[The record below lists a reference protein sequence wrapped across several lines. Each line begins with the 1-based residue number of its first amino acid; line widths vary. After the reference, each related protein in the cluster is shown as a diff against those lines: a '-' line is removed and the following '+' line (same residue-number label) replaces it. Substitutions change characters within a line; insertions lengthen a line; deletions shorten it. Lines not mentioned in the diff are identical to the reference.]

1 MSDISV
7 LQVVSTS
14 ARSPSDQGGI
24 TGPERRALNLS
35 AQWQDR
41 GIKVT
46 VLYPQHG
53 PLWSEFN
60 EAGIETRPFHL
71 SGKLSVL
78 KAVLSLTKEIY
89 RSEAEVIHSQGA
101 AALDLAVVI
110 AANLCGI
117 RSVITRPV
125 MIEDLITRSMLS
137 RWLFGLIDK
146 AVTLRF
152 ASIVVAVSQNGEE
165 RLRDNVASECLQL
178 IWNGVPDIAGDV
190 VEQRRHQGLSV
201 GMVGHLRDY
210 KCFSDF
216 LRVAEVCLSHD
227 SSMQFHIVGD
237 GPERDNLIRMATDLN
252 IANNV
257 TFHGLLGDVSL
268 VLSELDLFLFTSLR
282 EGLSVAILEAMSFS
296 LPIIATDVGGIRD
309 QVTDGFNGFI
319 YPIHDIDNMS
329 LKIIEISKDRKL
341 LINMGINSRARY
353 SDRFAQTTMLQR
365 YTDLYVKLAAEN

>member
-1 MSDISV
+1 
-7 LQVVSTS
+7 
-14 ARSPSDQGGI
+14 
-24 TGPERRALNLS
+24 
-35 AQWQDR
+35 
-41 GIKVT
+41 
-46 VLYPQHG
+46 
-53 PLWSEFN
+53 
-60 EAGIETRPFHL
+60 
-71 SGKLSVL
+71 
-78 KAVLSLTKEIY
+78 
-89 RSEAEVIHSQGA
+89 
-101 AALDLAVVI
+101 
-110 AANLCGI
+110 
-117 RSVITRPV
+117 
-125 MIEDLITRSMLS
+125 MLS

-165 RLRDNVASECLQL
+165 RLRGNVASECLQL

-190 VEQRRHQGLSV
+190 VEKRRHQGLSV

-227 SSMQFHIVGD
+227 SSMHFHIVGD

-257 TFHGLLGDVSL
+257 TFHGLLGDVSV

-319 YPIHDIDNMS
+319 YPIHDIDNLS
-329 LKIIEISKDRKL
+329 SKIIEISKDRKL